1 MDNDPHAA
9 GLARKA
15 ANKNDFQLKSR
26 EPRTTSL
33 GKAASPVRRGD
44 HSFAGGAENA
54 IVSHL
59 KQLCHKKCQR
69 EAGLKAED
77 GKIDV

>member
-1 MDNDPHAA
+1 MDNDLHAA

-44 HSFAGGAENA
+44 HSFSRGAENA

-59 KQLCHKKCQR
+59 KQLCHKKRQR
-69 EAGLKAED
+69 EASLKAED
-77 GKIDV
+77 GKIYV